1 MSNVFSL
8 LPGQLDVTFVVG
20 DEVNVAMNLG
30 GVNITGY
37 TLQSAVY
44 VASTSGFQGGGG
56 GTVATVGATV
66 AVPTIQV
73 VTASTGSIIWS
84 LTEAQTAVLNP
95 AITYRWYLRWITP
108 STTMTRTILAGA
120 CIPRAPGA

>member
-20 DEVNVAMNLG
+20 DEVNIAINLG
-30 GVNITGY
+30 QSIASY
-37 TLQSAVY
+37 TLQSGIY
-44 VASTSGFQGGGG
+44 VASVGGFQGGGG
-56 GTVATVGATV
+56 GTVSTVGTTAATP
-66 AVPTIQV
+66 AIQV

-84 LTEAQTAVLNP
+84 LTETQTAALSP
-95 AITYRWYLRWITP
+95 AIKYLWFLRWITP
-108 STTMTRTILAGA
+108 STTMTRTILAGS

>member
-1 MSNVFSL
+1 MSNTFSL

-20 DEVNVAMNLG
+20 DEVNVSINL

-44 VASTSGFQGGGG
+44 VASTGGFQGGGG
-56 GTVATVGATV
+56 GTVATVGAT
-66 AVPTIQV
+66 AATPTIQV

-84 LTEAQTAVLNP
+84 LTEAQTAALTP
-95 AITYRWYLRWITP
+95 AINYLWYLRWVTP

>member
-20 DEVNVAMNLG
+20 DEVNVSINL

-44 VASTSGFQGGGG
+44 VASTGGFQGGGG
-56 GTVATVGATV
+56 GTVSTVGAT
-66 AVPTIQV
+66 AATPTIQV
-73 VTASTGSIIWS
+73 VTASTGAIIWS
-84 LTEAQTAVLNP
+84 LTEAQTAALTP
-95 AITYRWYLRWITP
+95 AINYLWYLRWVTP

>member
-20 DEVNVAMNLG
+20 DEVNIAMNLG
-30 GVNITGY
+30 QSITSY
-37 TLQSAVY
+37 TLQSGIY
-44 VASTSGFQGGGG
+44 VASVGGFQGGGG
-56 GTVATVGATV
+56 GTVSTVGTTAAT
-66 AVPTIQV
+66 PTIQV

-84 LTEAQTAVLNP
+84 LTETQTAALSP
-95 AITYRWYLRWITP
+95 AIKYLWFLRWITP
-108 STTMTRTILAGA
+108 STTMTRTILAGS

>member
-1 MSNVFSL
+1 MANTFSL

-20 DEVNVAMNLG
+20 DEVNIAINLG
-30 GVNITGY
+30 VNVTGY

-44 VASTSGFQGGGG
+44 VSSSAGFAGGGG
-56 GTVATVGATV
+56 GTVTTVGAT
-66 AVPTIQV
+66 AATPAIQV

-84 LTEAQTAVLNP
+84 LTEAQTAALSP
-95 AITYRWYLRWITP
+95 AITYYWYLRWITP
-108 STTMTRTILAGA
+108 STSMTRTILAGS

>member
-1 MSNVFSL
+1 MSNTFSL

-20 DEVNVAMNLG
+20 DEVNIAINL

-44 VASTSGFQGGGG
+44 VASSAGFAGGGG
-56 GTVATVGATV
+56 GTVTTVGATAATPV
-66 AVPTIQV
+66 IQV

-84 LTEAQTAVLNP
+84 LTEAQTAALSP
-95 AITYRWYLRWITP
+95 AITYYWYLRWITP
-108 STTMTRTILAGA
+108 STSMTRTILAGS

>member
-1 MSNVFSL
+1 MANTFSL

-20 DEVNVAMNLG
+20 DEINVAINLGVNV
-30 GVNITGY
+30 TGY

-44 VASTSGFQGGGG
+44 VASNGGFQGGGG
-56 GTVATVGATV
+56 GTVTTVGAT
-66 AVPTIQV
+66 AATPAIQV
-73 VTASTGSIIWS
+73 VTASSGSIIWS
-84 LTEAQTAVLNP
+84 LTEAQTAALTP
-95 AITYRWYLRWITP
+95 AISYLWYLRWVTP

>member
-1 MSNVFSL
+1 MANTFSL

-20 DEVNVAMNLG
+20 DEVNVAINL

-44 VASTSGFQGGGG
+44 VASSAGFAGGGG
-56 GTVATVGATV
+56 GTVTTVGAT
-66 AVPTIQV
+66 AATPAIQV

-84 LTEAQTAVLNP
+84 LTEAQTAALSP
-95 AITYRWYLRWITP
+95 AITYYWYLRWITP
-108 STTMTRTILAGA
+108 STSMTRTILAGS

>member
-20 DEVNVAMNLG
+20 DEVNISINLG
-30 GVNITGY
+30 MSITSY

-44 VASTSGFQGGGG
+44 VASTGGFQGGGG
-56 GTVATVGATV
+56 GTVSTVGAT
-66 AVPTIQV
+66 AATPTIQM

-84 LTEAQTAVLNP
+84 LTEAQTAALTP
-95 AITYRWYLRWITP
+95 AISYLWYLRWITP

>member
-20 DEVNVAMNLG
+20 DEVNVAINL

-44 VASTSGFQGGGG
+44 VASTGGFQGGGG
-56 GTVATVGATV
+56 GTVSTVGAT
-66 AVPTIQV
+66 AATPTIQV
-73 VTASTGSIIWS
+73 VTASTGAIIWS
-84 LTEAQTAVLNP
+84 LTEAQTAALTP
-95 AITYRWYLRWITP
+95 AIQYLWYLRWITP
-108 STTMTRTILAGA
+108 GTTMTRTILAGA

>member
-20 DEVNVAMNLG
+20 DEVNVAINLG
-30 GVNITGY
+30 LDITGY

-44 VASTSGFQGGGG
+44 VSSAGGFQGGGG
-56 GTVATVGATV
+56 GTVSTVGAT
-66 AVPTIQV
+66 AATPAIQV

-84 LTEAQTAVLNP
+84 LTEAQTAALSP
-95 AITYRWYLRWITP
+95 AISYLWYLRWITP

>member
-20 DEVNVAMNLG
+20 DEVNIAINL

-44 VASTSGFQGGGG
+44 VASTGGFQGGGG
-56 GTVATVGATV
+56 GTVSTVGAT
-66 AVPTIQV
+66 AATPTIQM

-84 LTEAQTAVLNP
+84 LTEAQTAALTP
-95 AITYRWYLRWITP
+95 AISYLWYLRWITP

>member
-20 DEVNVAMNLG
+20 DEVNVSIAL

-44 VASTSGFQGGGG
+44 VASTGGFQGGGG
-56 GTVATVGATV
+56 GTVSTVGAT
-66 AVPTIQV
+66 AATPTIQV

-84 LTEAQTAVLNP
+84 LTEAQTAALTP
-95 AITYRWYLRWITP
+95 AIKYLWYLRWVTP